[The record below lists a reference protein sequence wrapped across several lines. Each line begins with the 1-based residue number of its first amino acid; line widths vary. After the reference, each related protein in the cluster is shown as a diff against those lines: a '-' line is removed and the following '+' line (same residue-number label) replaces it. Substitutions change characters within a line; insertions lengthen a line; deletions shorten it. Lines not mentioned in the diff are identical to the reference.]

1 MSLLSLSGDFAYFD
15 GTEYVSYQRR
25 APGGTLTAT
34 VSNVRALR
42 RVLTASPSPSN
53 SLDKS
58 IPEEAEWHL
67 DASTLSYSPK
77 RGDHIVSTTY
87 GTYEVLQDSAETLA
101 NRYRVRTVKRG

>member
-1 MSLLSLSGDFAYFD
+1 MSLLNLSGDFSYFD
-15 GTEYVSYQRR
+15 STEYVSYQRR

-42 RVLTASPSPSN
+42 RVLTASPASTS

-58 IPEEAEWHL
+58 IVEEATWHL

-77 RGDHIVSTTY
+77 RGDRIVSSTY
-87 GTYEVLQDSAETLA
+87 GTYEVVEDATETLA
-101 NRYRVRTVKRG
+101 NRYRVRTVKR